1 MQIGD
6 AEDKEKPKFAQ
17 LPSEFSMESITL
29 DEAMELFK
37 LPRDL
42 GKFEGKTV
50 SVGTGRFGP
59 YILHDKKYVSIP
71 KELDPLT
78 ITLDNAVALINDK
91 RQQEQ
96 KRHLK
101 SFDEDPKMEVLNGR
115 YGPYIQYDGTNY
127 RLPKNMHDRAAELT
141 YEECKNIVES
151 TPVKKK

>member
-1 MQIGD
+1 
-6 AEDKEKPKFAQ
+6 
-17 LPSEFSMESITL
+17 MESITL
-29 DEAMELFK
+29 EEALELFK

-71 KELDPLT
+71 KDLDPLT

>member
-1 MQIGD
+1 
-6 AEDKEKPKFAQ
+6 
-17 LPSEFSMESITL
+17 
-29 DEAMELFK
+29 
-37 LPRDL
+37 
-42 GKFEGKTV
+42 
-50 SVGTGRFGP
+50 
-59 YILHDKKYVSIP
+59 VSIP
-71 KELDPLT
+71 KDLDPLT